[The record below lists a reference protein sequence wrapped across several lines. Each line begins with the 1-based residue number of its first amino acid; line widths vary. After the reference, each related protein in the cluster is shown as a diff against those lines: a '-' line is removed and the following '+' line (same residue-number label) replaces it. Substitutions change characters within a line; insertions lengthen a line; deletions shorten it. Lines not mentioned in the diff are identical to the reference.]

1 MRMSEREKIIESM
14 FEDATEELYEKIDD
28 CVYFFKAEE
37 PDMYDTFQ
45 IICEEC
51 GEILEAPDFDELVA
65 LAEMTGWGIFRGGLL
80 CPKCLENEIDD
91 FAREELRW

>member
-14 FEDATEELYEKIDD
+14 FEDTTEELIKKIDD
-28 CVYFFKAEE
+28 IVEFIEADE
-37 PDMYDTFQ
+37 PDMYDSFR

-51 GEILEAPDFDELVA
+51 GEILEAPDYDELVA
-65 LAEMTGWGIFRGGLL
+65 FAEMTGWGIFRGGLL

-91 FAREELRW
+91 FTREGLRW